1 MNDENENIY
10 VFQKMNGAGNTFLF
24 HDSRNRKLDIN
35 KSLILNLQSFM
46 SDYKFDQF
54 ICIDKPMRN
63 GECLIKFWN
72 ADGTESGMCGNALR
86 CIGDIILKETKKDK
100 VVIETN
106 DKDIKCWRAD
116 DKISVNIGEP
126 LLNWS
131 EIPLVNS
138 VENTLSIALEPS
150 SLDLPSF
157 SAVNVG
163 NPHAIFFF
171 DTNKPEI
178 EKIGESIENHEMF
191 GEKVNVSF
199 AQLINENHIFIDVWE
214 RGTGITKACGS
225 AACATTVA
233 AASLNITGRETKI
246 SFAGGDLNISWK
258 DDNNIVMTGPYEIED
273 KLEIDITDF

>member
-1 MNDENENIY
+1 
-10 VFQKMNGAGNTFLF
+10 
-24 HDSRNRKLDIN
+24 
-35 KSLILNLQSFM
+35 M

-131 EIPLVNS
+131 EIPLVNP

-150 SLDLPSF
+150 SLDLPNFKCCKCWKS
-157 SAVNVG
+157 SCD
-163 NPHAIFFF
+163 FF
-171 DTNKPEI
+171 
-178 EKIGESIENHEMF
+178 
-191 GEKVNVSF
+191 
-199 AQLINENHIFIDVWE
+199 L
-214 RGTGITKACGS
+214 
-225 AACATTVA
+225 
-233 AASLNITGRETKI
+233 
-246 SFAGGDLNISWK
+246 
-258 DDNNIVMTGPYEIED
+258 
-273 KLEIDITDF
+273 

>member
-1 MNDENENIY
+1 MCIR
-10 VFQKMNGAGNTFLF
+10 
-24 HDSRNRKLDIN
+24 DS
-35 KSLILNLQSFM
+35 
-46 SDYKFDQF
+46 
-54 ICIDKPMRN
+54 
-63 GECLIKFWN
+63 
-72 ADGTESGMCGNALR
+72 
-86 CIGDIILKETKKDK
+86 
-100 VVIETN
+100 

-126 LLNWS
+126 SLNWS
-131 EIPLVNS
+131 EIPLVNP

-150 SLDLPSF
+150 SLDLPNF

-178 EKIGESIENHEMF
+178 KKIGESIENHEMF
-191 GEKVNVSF
+191 AEKVNVSF

-273 KLEIDITDF
+273 KLEIDISDF